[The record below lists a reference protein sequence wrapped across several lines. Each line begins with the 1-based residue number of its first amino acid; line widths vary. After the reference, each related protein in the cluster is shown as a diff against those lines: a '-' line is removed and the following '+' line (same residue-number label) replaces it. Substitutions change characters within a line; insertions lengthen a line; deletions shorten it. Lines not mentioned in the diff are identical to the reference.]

1 MSRTASRSRRRT
13 RRRQQTGV
21 ATGGGSSRPPLYG
34 ADRGMPPR
42 RVCPPSW
49 CKPGLR
55 RRDDWSV
62 QMPEVSET
70 QLPGVG
76 VRHEFT
82 TSQGERLTV
91 LTHRTGRREL
101 AVCDRQDPDRCTT
114 MLHLSPDDT
123 RTLAELL
130 GATHVS
136 ESLAAVPQR
145 IEGLAI
151 DWITVPE
158 GARVVGTTIAE
169 SALRTRTGASV
180 VAVVHGSTTIPAPDP
195 EYRGPGDGRVPA
207 HRRRS
212 GERSGA
218 VGDRRDS
225 RRRAGRSRGVPCCG
239 PPTGGRAER
248 ASLQGERRWLSSPAP
263 ERC

>member
-1 MSRTASRSRRRT
+1 
-13 RRRQQTGV
+13 
-21 ATGGGSSRPPLYG
+21 
-34 ADRGMPPR
+34 
-42 RVCPPSW
+42 
-49 CKPGLR
+49 
-55 RRDDWSV
+55 
-62 QMPEVSET
+62 MPEVSET

-101 AVCDRQDPDRCTT
+101 AVYDRQDPDRCTT

-136 ESLAAVPQR
+136 ESLAAAQQR

-158 GARVVGTTIAE
+158 GARVV
-169 SALRTRTGASV
+169 
-180 VAVVHGSTTIPAPDP
+180 
-195 EYRGPGDGRVPA
+195 RGVG
-207 HRRRS
+207 
-212 GERSGA
+212 
-218 VGDRRDS
+218 GDRRVS
-225 RRRAGRSRGVPCCG
+225 GRPRIVWPGAGTRRSTHRPVA
-239 PPTGGRAER
+239 
-248 ASLQGERRWLSSPAP
+248 
-263 ERC
+263 